1 MQVQSFEFNPVS
13 ENTYVVYDETKECVI
28 IDAGCFFPEEKAEL
42 AHFIES
48 NGLEIKHIINTHL
61 HFDHVLGL
69 NFVIDKYGLP
79 LEAHKGDEPLL
90 LNLKAQLQM
99 FGFPDMG
106 EPTPQIGKYLTE
118 DDIIEF
124 GNQKFK
130 ILHVPGHS
138 LGSIVF
144 YNEEAECAFVG
155 DVLFRESIGRTDLEG
170 GNLDTLLAGIK
181 QKLFSLPENTV
192 VYSGHG
198 PSTTIG
204 YEKQNNPF
212 F

>member
-1 MQVQSFEFNPVS
+1 MQVKSFEFNPVS

-42 AHFIES
+42 ANFIES
-48 NGLEIKHIINTHL
+48 NELEVKHIINTHL

-69 NFVIDKYGLP
+69 NFVMDKYKLP

-90 LNLKAQLQM
+90 LNLKSQLQM
-99 FGFPDMG
+99 FGFPDIG

-118 DDIIEF
+118 SDVIEF
-124 GNQKFK
+124 GKQKFT
-130 ILHVPGHS
+130 IYHVPGHS
-138 LGSIVF
+138 LGSICF
-144 YNEEAECAFVG
+144 YNKDEKSVFVG
-155 DVLFRESIGRTDLEG
+155 DVLFRGSIGRTDLQG
-170 GNLDTLLAGIK
+170 GDLDSLLTGIK
-181 QKLFSLPENTV
+181 QKLFSLPDDTV
-192 VYSGHG
+192 AYSGHG

-204 YEKQNNPF
+204 YEKMNNPF